1 MLKKIKQ
8 WLERRKTTKLNKKL
22 GHRFDAGLPLP
33 EIYTREQI
41 EKAYLLGYT
50 DGKRD
55 GLTIARE
62 QATKSLKEILW
73 HQNQK
78 NQQ

>member
-8 WLERRKTTKLNKKL
+8 WFRDRAVRRDPTVLSIKEEVETYTRKQMEQAYKL
-22 GHRFDAGLPLP
+22 G
-33 EIYTREQI
+33 YN
-41 EKAYLLGYT
+41 

-55 GLTIARE
+55 GLTVARE

-73 HQNQK
+73 QQNENHK
-78 NQQ
+78 S